1 MKRSTTNHFRHHK
14 LRLAVVSLALLG
26 FVALPFARVN
36 AESLSDKISNLQAQI
51 EQSQAEAHRLH
62 GEADSLQNALNT
74 LTAEKNAL
82 QAQVDLS
89 QARYDQL
96 TEQIEQNE
104 IKLAKQQSV
113 LSATI
118 SDLSVESTTSPI
130 ELLAGSPSIGD
141 FIDRQ
146 EYRTSVQEQVEAAIN
161 TVQALKKELA
171 SQRKEVETVLA
182 EQKVQRDQLAA
193 KEAEQAQL
201 LAATQAQEANYQ
213 ARAEDLRAQKA
224 EAEAALRASL
234 SSRSYA
240 TSPAG
245 YVNSGAV
252 VGLVGSTGMSTGPHL
267 HLEVRTSDGS
277 VTDPSPYIR
286 SEPVDMPPAYI
297 SQYFG
302 NPDPIYARGYHPGTD
317 YAANFGAYIYA
328 IDSGMMYRGCSSDM
342 IPGSGNAYGYVA
354 IVEHSNGTRS
364 VNAHMSGGQSCN

>member
-14 LRLAVVSLALLG
+14 LRLAVVSLALIG

-51 EQSQAEAHRLH
+51 DQSQAEAHRLH

-82 QAQVDLS
+82 QGQIDLS

-96 TEQIEQNE
+96 TAQIEQNE

-161 TVQALKKELA
+161 IVQELKKELA

-182 EQKVQRDQLAA
+182 QQKVQRDQLAA

-201 LAATQAQEANYQ
+201 LASTQAQEANYQ

-224 EAEAALRASL
+224 EAEAALAASL
-234 SSRSYA
+234 NTRSYA
-240 TSPAG
+240 VAPAG
-245 YVNSGAV
+245 YVSTGSIVGA
-252 VGLVGSTGMSTGPHL
+252 VGSTGMSTGPHL
-267 HLEVRTSDGS
+267 HLEVRTSDGA
-277 VTDPSPYIR
+277 VTNPSPYTHTDPI
-286 SEPVDMPPAYI
+286 DMPPGYI
-297 SQYFG
+297 SQSYG
-302 NPDPIYARGYHPGTD
+302 NPDAMYARGWHPGTD
-317 YAANFGAYIYA
+317 YATNMGAPIYA
-328 IDSGMMYRGCSSDM
+328 IDSGMMYRGCSQEM
-342 IPGSGNAYGYVA
+342 LGTWAYGYVA
-354 IVEHSNGTRS
+354 IIEHSNGTRS
-364 VNAHMSGGQSCN
+364 VYALMSGGPSC